1 MGPFLTIIVVGISAG
16 LFAGVAAFFLK
27 GSAIIIKDSKSLKE
41 KNDSIERDYSKAQMP
56 RIINLYVNLIDFLCI
71 KIGRLTM
78 YMVFVMMFI
87 LVLSFV
93 TRNIINIPLMWII
106 EMAQF
111 IITGYYL
118 LGGGYSMIMG
128 DHVRMDLVYSK
139 LSDRNKAKM
148 DVFTSFFLVFYLV
161 TLLYGSISSLIYTI
175 ETKQRLF
182 TAWAPYVWPIKTIML
197 IGISLMLL
205 QCISM
210 FFKDIAK
217 VMDREI
223 K

>member
-1 MGPFLTIIVVGISAG
+1 
-16 LFAGVAAFFLK
+16 
-27 GSAIIIKDSKSLKE
+27 
-41 KNDSIERDYSKAQMP
+41 
-56 RIINLYVNLIDFLCI
+56 
-71 KIGRLTM
+71 
-78 YMVFVMMFI
+78 
-87 LVLSFV
+87 
-93 TRNIINIPLMWII
+93 MWII

-148 DVFTSFFLVFYLV
+148 DTFTSFFLVFYLV
-161 TLLYGSISSLIYTI
+161 TLLYGSISSLIYTL

-182 TAWAPYVWPIKTIML
+182 TAWAPYVWPIKVIML
-197 IGISLMLL
+197 IGILLMLL
-205 QCISM
+205 QSISM

-217 VMDREI
+217 VTEREI
-223 K
+223 N

>member
-1 MGPFLTIIVVGISAG
+1 MPKIIC
-16 LFAGVAAFFLK
+16 F
-27 GSAIIIKDSKSLKE
+27 
-41 KNDSIERDYSKAQMP
+41 
-56 RIINLYVNLIDFLCI
+56 YVNLVDWFCI

-78 YMVFVMMFI
+78 YIVFVMMFV

-139 LSDRNKAKM
+139 LSDHNKAKM
-148 DVFTSFFLVFYLV
+148 DAFTSFFLVFYLL
-161 TLLYGSISSLIYTI
+161 TLLYGSISSLIYTL
-175 ETKQRLF
+175 ETNQRLF
-182 TAWAPYVWPIKTIML
+182 TAWAPYVWPIKTIMF
-197 IGISLMLL
+197 IGILLMLL
-205 QCISM
+205 QSISM

-217 VMDREI
+217 VTERKI
-223 K
+223 N

>member
-1 MGPFLTIIVVGISAG
+1 
-16 LFAGVAAFFLK
+16 
-27 GSAIIIKDSKSLKE
+27 
-41 KNDSIERDYSKAQMP
+41 
-56 RIINLYVNLIDFLCI
+56 
-71 KIGRLTM
+71 M
-78 YMVFVMMFI
+78 YMVFVMMFV

-118 LGGGYSMIMG
+118 LGGGYSMITG
-128 DHVRMDLVYSK
+128 DHVRMDLVYSRF
-139 LSDRNKAKM
+139 SDRNKAKM
-148 DVFTSFFLVFYLV
+148 DAFTSFFLVFYLI

-175 ETKQRLF
+175 ETNQKLF

-197 IGISLMLL
+197 IGILLMLL
-205 QCISM
+205 QSISM

-217 VMDREI
+217 VTEREI
-223 K
+223 TKVNPFLYFLKILRK